1 MKLCETHRTFTE
13 LVFDSNKKIK
23 PLLQRYRPLADRAQ
37 KTSLVCLWDALR
49 WAHRA
54 PKKNTS
60 SQSRRPIMWWR
71 QVRSEAYLQHV
82 TQHVHSLEYSQPKLW
97 DAFWFFLWFGFFF
110 LCVLNGSFFLYF
122 LLKWRQQNTNRGSR
136 LGVSNA
142 HNNARR
148 LVPPGVSCSS
158 SGSSRITVASVS
170 IHDPLFQVVTSE
182 RWRKTSTGTYSERVL
197 LFPVASPL
205 ALLICGFYR
214 PRHDVSS
221 LQRTQK
227 TAGEFPQH

>member
-1 MKLCETHRTFTE
+1 
-13 LVFDSNKKIK
+13 
-23 PLLQRYRPLADRAQ
+23 
-37 KTSLVCLWDALR
+37 
-49 WAHRA
+49 
-54 PKKNTS
+54 
-60 SQSRRPIMWWR
+60 MWWR
-71 QVRSEAYLQHV
+71 QVRSVAYLQHV

-122 LLKWRQQNTNRGSR
+122 LLKWQQQNTNRESR
-136 LGVSNA
+136 LSNA

-148 LVPPGVSCSS
+148 LVPPGESCSS
-158 SGSSRITVASVS
+158 SGSSRITVASVL
-170 IHDPLFQVVTSE
+170 IHDPFFQVVTSK
-182 RWRKTSTGTYSERVL
+182 RLRKTSTGTYSERVL

-221 LQRTQK
+221 LQRAQETREESPALGNGHVRNAHFTRGFSSAKWKQSQWNPHRSLSHSDRCGGIPAAFSETTELNTCHWIWK
-227 TAGEFPQH
+227 